1 MWIWGAQ
8 WIRSFLRVGA
18 GRAARLLGEVV
29 KLDRA
34 VRERVERWDEYNHD
48 QILSNS
54 FNYHHNNKKTG
65 RPQN

>member
-34 VRERVERWDEYNHD
+34 GAGEGGEV
-48 QILSNS
+48 
-54 FNYHHNNKKTG
+54 G
-65 RPQN
+65 